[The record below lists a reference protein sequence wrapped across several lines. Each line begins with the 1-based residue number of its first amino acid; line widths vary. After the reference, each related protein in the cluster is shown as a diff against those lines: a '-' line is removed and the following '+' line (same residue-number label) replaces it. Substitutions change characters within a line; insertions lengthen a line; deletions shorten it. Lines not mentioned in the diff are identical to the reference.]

1 MRTTSLFAASPRE
14 LVINVTLQCPLRCSH
29 CCFSSDMFKLGHL
42 DGDGAVQAV
51 REAAALGSFEIV
63 HFVGGDPFLHP
74 DIMQRAFAEARARG
88 LAGGA
93 TTSAFWAK
101 SLDRA
106 RTMLRPLV
114 AAGLTELTLS
124 HDDAHAAFVPV
135 KWVHHAMRAGLEL
148 GLAIRIAVTV
158 APGAAVTAETV
169 RSQLRPDEAAR
180 VAVYAVPVNETG
192 RAAATGN
199 AAAADAAG
207 ADDVP
212 AVSEAPDDAA
222 NAPCHSVLRT
232 FTVTHDGDVQPCCG
246 VLPQY
251 PGLRVGQLATGLTAA
266 VEAACADPLW
276 QWLAYEGPAAVLRAI
291 GGNAGGCAGVCAAC
305 DRIFRDPA
313 RVAAAR
319 AATEG
324 QRARL
329 AAYGA
334 ALRLMAQVLE
344 TPGDAVPVAATTADG
359 VVHAA

>member
-1 MRTTSLFAASPRE
+1 MRTTSLFAARPRE

-74 DIMQRAFAEARARG
+74 DIMQRAFAEARAQG

-158 APGAAVTAETV
+158 APGAAVTAEIV

-192 RAAATGN
+192 RAAETGTATE
-199 AAAADAAG
+199 AADAS
-207 ADDVP
+207 DCVP
-212 AVSEAPDDAA
+212 DPQAADDAA

-232 FTVTHDGDVQPCCG
+232 FTVTHDGDIQPCCG

-251 PGLRVGQLATGLTAA
+251 PGLRVGGLATGLAAA

-276 QWLAYEGPAAVLRAI
+276 QWLAYEGPAAVLREI
-291 GGNAGGCAGVCAAC
+291 GGDARGCTGVCAAC

-319 AATEG
+319 AAAEG

-344 TPGDAVPVAATTADG
+344 TSGDAVPAAAASVDG